1 MFTKG
6 SHAEIK
12 SSLDAIGAA
21 VAVFSLDADD
31 RFILVSAND
40 TFAQAFELDV
50 PGTIGKRLNEM
61 FPRYITGSIEQPM
74 HDCVSQQTGLESE
87 LPIDTLSRT
96 SWWRF
101 ILSPIIIP
109 EQSRIT
115 RIIVTAIDI
124 TAKKQLE
131 DALKMSRKRFE
142 AVVNSAYDGI
152 ISVSSESRIEL
163 INTAACEMFGVDE
176 SYVGK
181 RLETLLPLR
190 FRSNHESYFRAFS
203 NSPINS
209 RPMHARA
216 SVMGL
221 RRDGSEFPLEVT
233 IAKINL
239 GQTTE
244 MTAILRDISE
254 RARLVEELRVAATT
268 DPLTGIAN
276 RRRFDELVKQEVQR
290 CQRFGHTMSLLL
302 LDIDHFKQVN
312 DTHGHQQGD
321 QAILSL
327 VRRIAKQLRE
337 VDILGRWGGE
347 EFIILLPETS
357 LDLAW
362 ASAERIRLAIASE
375 SHPLGADIE
384 IPLTVSIGI
393 SASQGPQDNVDN
405 MVRRADTALYL
416 AKKQGRNCCI
426 KEATEQP

>member
-181 RLETLLPLR
+181 RLETLLPLH
-190 FRSNHESYFRAFS
+190 FRSNHGCYF
-203 NSPINS
+203 
-209 RPMHARA
+209 
-216 SVMGL
+216 
-221 RRDGSEFPLEVT
+221 
-233 IAKINL
+233 
-239 GQTTE
+239 
-244 MTAILRDISE
+244 
-254 RARLVEELRVAATT
+254 
-268 DPLTGIAN
+268 
-276 RRRFDELVKQEVQR
+276 
-290 CQRFGHTMSLLL
+290 
-302 LDIDHFKQVN
+302 
-312 DTHGHQQGD
+312 
-321 QAILSL
+321 
-327 VRRIAKQLRE
+327 
-337 VDILGRWGGE
+337 
-347 EFIILLPETS
+347 
-357 LDLAW
+357 
-362 ASAERIRLAIASE
+362 
-375 SHPLGADIE
+375 
-384 IPLTVSIGI
+384 
-393 SASQGPQDNVDN
+393 
-405 MVRRADTALYL
+405 
-416 AKKQGRNCCI
+416 
-426 KEATEQP
+426 

>member
-1 MFTKG
+1 
-6 SHAEIK
+6 
-12 SSLDAIGAA
+12 
-21 VAVFSLDADD
+21 
-31 RFILVSAND
+31 
-40 TFAQAFELDV
+40 
-50 PGTIGKRLNEM
+50 
-61 FPRYITGSIEQPM
+61 
-74 HDCVSQQTGLESE
+74 
-87 LPIDTLSRT
+87 
-96 SWWRF
+96 
-101 ILSPIIIP
+101 
-109 EQSRIT
+109 
-115 RIIVTAIDI
+115 
-124 TAKKQLE
+124 
-131 DALKMSRKRFE
+131 
-142 AVVNSAYDGI
+142 
-152 ISVSSESRIEL
+152 
-163 INTAACEMFGVDE
+163 
-176 SYVGK
+176 
-181 RLETLLPLR
+181 
-190 FRSNHESYFRAFS
+190 
-203 NSPINS
+203 
-209 RPMHARA
+209 
-216 SVMGL
+216 MGL
-221 RRDGSEFPLEVT
+221 RRDGSEFPQEVT

-254 RARLVEELRVAATT
+254 RARLVEELKVAATT

>member
-1 MFTKG
+1 MFTQG
-6 SHAEIK
+6 SHADIK

-21 VAVFSLDADD
+21 VAVFSLDKDD
-31 RFILVSAND
+31 RFTLISAND

-50 PGTIGKRLNEM
+50 LGCIGKRLGEM

-74 HDCVSQQTGLESE
+74 HECVSQQTGLESE

-101 ILSPIIIP
+101 VISPIIP

-115 RIIVTAIDI
+115 RIMVTAIDI

-131 DALKMSRKRFE
+131 EALKMSRKRFE

-176 SYVGK
+176 SYLGK
-181 RLETLLPLR
+181 RLETLLPQR
-190 FRSNHESYFRAFS
+190 FRANHDGYFKAFS

-254 RARLVEELRVAATT
+254 RAKLVEELKVAATT

-276 RRRFDELVKQEVQR
+276 RRRFDELVKLEMQR
-290 CQRFGHTMSLLL
+290 CQRFSHTMSLLL
-302 LDIDHFKQVN
+302 IDIDHFKQIN
-312 DTHGHQQGD
+312 DTYGHQQGD

-327 VRRIAKQLRE
+327 VRRVAKQLRE
-337 VDILGRWGGE
+337 VDMLGRWGGE
-347 EFIILLPETS
+347 EFIVLLPETS
-357 LDLAW
+357 LELAW
-362 ASAERIRLAIASE
+362 ASAERIRLAVE
-375 SHPLGADIE
+375 SQLHQLGAGTE
-384 IPLTVSIGI
+384 VPLTISVGI
-393 SASQGPQDNVDN
+393 SASLGPQDTVEH

-416 AKKQGRNCCI
+416 AKKQGRNCSR
-426 KEATEQP
+426 KALPDSP

>member
-131 DALKMSRKRFE
+131 DALKMSRKLF
-142 AVVNSAYDGI
+142 
-152 ISVSSESRIEL
+152 
-163 INTAACEMFGVDE
+163 
-176 SYVGK
+176 
-181 RLETLLPLR
+181 
-190 FRSNHESYFRAFS
+190 
-203 NSPINS
+203 
-209 RPMHARA
+209 
-216 SVMGL
+216 
-221 RRDGSEFPLEVT
+221 
-233 IAKINL
+233 
-239 GQTTE
+239 
-244 MTAILRDISE
+244 
-254 RARLVEELRVAATT
+254 
-268 DPLTGIAN
+268 
-276 RRRFDELVKQEVQR
+276 
-290 CQRFGHTMSLLL
+290 
-302 LDIDHFKQVN
+302 
-312 DTHGHQQGD
+312 
-321 QAILSL
+321 
-327 VRRIAKQLRE
+327 
-337 VDILGRWGGE
+337 
-347 EFIILLPETS
+347 
-357 LDLAW
+357 
-362 ASAERIRLAIASE
+362 
-375 SHPLGADIE
+375 
-384 IPLTVSIGI
+384 
-393 SASQGPQDNVDN
+393 
-405 MVRRADTALYL
+405 
-416 AKKQGRNCCI
+416 
-426 KEATEQP
+426 